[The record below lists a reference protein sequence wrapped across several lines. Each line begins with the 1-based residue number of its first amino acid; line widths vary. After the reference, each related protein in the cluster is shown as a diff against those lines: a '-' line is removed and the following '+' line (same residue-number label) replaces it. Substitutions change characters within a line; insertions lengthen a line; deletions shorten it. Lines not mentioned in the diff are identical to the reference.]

1 MMSKVSVLLRPGEYS
16 DGAFQLDPA
25 MFRLTPGAYRIEA
38 VLYGWRNDQ
47 FSDAERTE
55 LERLSA
61 PILSGEVPASESIN
75 LLVDH

>member
-1 MMSKVSVLLRPGEYS
+1 MPFCFVLANA
-16 DGAFQLDPA
+16 DGAFRLDPA